1 MLRLAAAF
9 CLALTVC
16 CLGCAGTEPKSD
28 NVAKETL
35 DADYHDCEIRG
46 YVSTAL
52 IKSPGEATEQQE
64 QIIDACMKEKGYSVK

>member
-9 CLALTVC
+9 CLALAFC
-16 CLGCAGTEPKSD
+16 CLGCASTEPKSD
-28 NVAKETL
+28 NVAKEAL
-35 DADYHDCEIRG
+35 DADYHDCEIRA

-52 IKSPGEATEQQE
+52 IRSPDEATDKQE